1 MRVSWQHMMP
11 VGSVCQ
17 SGVCVT
23 CVTTA
28 GWATG
33 DLSV

>member
-11 VGSVCQ
+11 IGSVCL

-28 GWATG
+28 VATR